1 MDAQH
6 GEDEILGVVLMQ
18 PIALAAMLAIVTPLS
33 WIAWS
38 LVTADRVGFRNI
50 RINLGESATAAGPRL
65 SARDHVQVFA
75 KKLTPGSYEAWLD
88 GQLAGAGRPKEW
100 PLARIVAVKP
110 LMAMAGTAV
119 GLLLFTSQPSGG
131 RFLLWM
137 AMTLIPYF
145 TPDLL
150 IHNRAQKRR
159 TEIRLALPSAL
170 DQMLI
175 GVQAGLGFE
184 ISMSRAAHNG
194 KGALADELIR
204 TLQDIQ
210 VGRSRKEA
218 YLALADRIDVPDLRS
233 FVRSVVQADI
243 YGIAIAGVL
252 KAQAEEMRLKR
263 RQRAEETAMKLPV
276 KMLFPLIFFILPV
289 LFIVI
294 LGPSV
299 VSIIETFAD

>member
-1 MDAQH
+1 
-6 GEDEILGVVLMQ
+6 MQ
-18 PIALAAMLAIVTPLS
+18 PIALAAMLAIIAPTS
-33 WIAWS
+33 WIVWS
-38 LVTADRVGFRNI
+38 LVTADRVGLRNVQA
-50 RINLGESATAAGPRL
+50 NLGVSVRAATSNRSASEHIQSL
-65 SARDHVQVFA
+65 A

-88 GQLAGAGRPKEW
+88 AQLAGAGRPKEW
-100 PLARIVAVKP
+100 PLARVIALKP

-119 GLLLFTSQPSGG
+119 GLLLFLAQPSGG
-131 RFLLWM
+131 RFLLW
-137 AMTLIPYF
+137 AALTLVPYF

-184 ISMSRAAHNG
+184 IAMSRAAENG
-194 KGALADELIR
+194 KGALAEELIR

-218 YLALADRIDVPDLRS
+218 YLALADRVDVPDLRS
-233 FVRSVVQADI
+233 FVRSVVQADV
-243 YGIAIAGVL
+243 YGIAISRVL

-263 RQRAEETAMKLPV
+263 RQQAEETAMKLPV

-299 VSIIETFAD
+299 VSIIETFAE